1 VGREL
6 LPVSWA
12 DLISDLISLISWRMA
27 EELPPRTVVREACRG
42 KRRSSPRKA
51 VHNKWYKLDS
61 VAPRNMYTNGTDSS
75 SAFLVPQTCQQRVAD
90 RLGAASSSVVLA
102 GSACSS

>member
-1 VGREL
+1 VGGKF

-12 DLISDLISLISWRMA
+12 DLISEISLIKWRMA
-27 EELPPRTVVREACRG
+27 EELPPHAWSCVRRAVAKDGPRRG
-42 KRRSSPRKA
+42 RRC
-51 VHNKWYKLDS
+51 NTWYKFDS